1 MRLAEGII
9 GVAGYG
15 LAGLAAVSL
24 LLGAFLTNN
33 TLHFNGD
40 SREAAGVV
48 VGHNETVADGK
59 PRYSTLVAFTTETG
73 ERIEFRGQL
82 NSPSKLLQDGERVPV
97 RYLLA
102 EPSTARIDSFV
113 HNWLGAAVALGL
125 GVLAALAALLLVRS
139 AKRELAR

>member
-48 VGHNETVADGK
+48 VGHNETMADGK
-59 PRYSTLVAFTTETG
+59 PRYSPLVAFTTETG
-73 ERIEFRGQL
+73 ERIEFRG
-82 NSPSKLLQDGERVPV
+82 PG
-97 RYLLA
+97 
-102 EPSTARIDSFV
+102 STASCITGWALRLRWAWECSRR
-113 HNWLGAAVALGL
+113 WLPCC
-125 GVLAALAALLLVRS
+125 
-139 AKRELAR
+139 